1 MSLDQIQD
9 VISALKSGKLPAPSI
24 TEIREAYLAI
34 HAISGVH
41 SEPLRTHLFGDG
53 WLVVGP
59 MLGVRLSDY
68 SLSAKLP
75 PPVQREKVR
84 F

>member
-1 MSLDQIQD
+1 MSQDQIQD

-24 TEIREAYLAI
+24 TEIRKAYLAI

-59 MLGVRLSDY
+59 MLGAKLHAY
-68 SLSAKLP
+68 SLEALP
-75 PPVQREKVR
+75 PAVQLEKVR